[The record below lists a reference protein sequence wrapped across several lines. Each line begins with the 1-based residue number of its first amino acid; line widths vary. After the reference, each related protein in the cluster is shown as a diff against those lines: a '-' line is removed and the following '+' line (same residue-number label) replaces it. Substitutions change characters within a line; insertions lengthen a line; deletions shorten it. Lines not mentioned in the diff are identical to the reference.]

1 MSQDYFGAKLAF
13 NKKTKVSFRFPCFQI
28 RVAAVHLATEGPRT
42 ASSLKTPLDPKK
54 SKNVSRLL
62 ARYRPRRCRLARQ
75 FIEISFLLKLYYYWY
90 TGFSDL

>member
-1 MSQDYFGAKLAF
+1 MSQDYFVAKPAF

-28 RVAAVHLATEGPRT
+28 CAAAVHRASEGPRT

-75 FIEISFLLKLYYYWY
+75 FIEISFQVI
-90 TGFSDL
+90 